1 MTAKNLTV
9 VITGSHHT
17 PAIELIKQLRNDH
30 LINWHI
36 EYVAQLFPHETH
48 ISNTIIGKL
57 KVPFHN
63 LDSGKYD
70 RRWLPNTLR
79 GIPLTLLAIIKGY
92 RLLKKLKP
100 DIVVSFGGYV
110 SVPIVFA
117 SWLRHIPSITHEQT
131 STISLA
137 TKINGLFVR
146 KVALSFPISNYKNK
160 TVVTGNLLR
169 SEIYSKK
176 SILYQK
182 LDTIIAT
189 HPLIYITGGS
199 QGSHLINNTINQVIP
214 ALNDRYTIIHSLGNI
229 ESFPASSIPN
239 YYPTNYI
246 NLDDIGWVLNNAQVI
261 ISRSGANIC
270 QEIVALGKKS
280 VLIPLP
286 ISQQNE
292 QLLNARWV
300 QKQLPSSTIIIKN
313 NQLTTKV
320 LLSSITKLINTP
332 NPPHKIA
339 PQTNHQL
346 LQLIHEII

>member
-1 MTAKNLTV
+1 MTAKKLTI

-17 PAIELIKQLRNDH
+17 PAIELIKQLRNDR
-30 LINWHI
+30 LVNWHI
-36 EYVAQLFPHETH
+36 EYIAQIFPHETH
-48 ISNTIIGKL
+48 INNTIVSKL
-57 KVPFHN
+57 QVPFHN

-79 GIPLTLLAIIKGY
+79 GIPVTLLAIIKAY
-92 RLLKKLKP
+92 RLLKNLKP
-100 DIVVSFGGYV
+100 NIIVSFGGYV
-110 SVPIVFA
+110 SVPVIFA

-146 KVALSFPISNYKNK
+146 KVALSFPIAKYKNK

-169 SEIYSKK
+169 SEIYSKE

-182 LDTIIAT
+182 LDTSIAT

-199 QGSHLINNTINQVIP
+199 QGSRLINNIFNQVIP
-214 ALNDRYTIIHSLGNI
+214 ALNGKYTIIHSLGNVD
-229 ESFPASSIPN
+229 SLPTFSTPN

-246 NLDDIGWVLNNAQVI
+246 NLDDIGWVLNNAQI
-261 ISRSGANIC
+261 IVSRSGANIC
-270 QEIVALGKKS
+270 QEIVALHKKS
-280 VLIPLP
+280 ILIPLP

-300 QKQLPSSTIIIKN
+300 QKHLPASTFIIKN
-313 NQLTTKV
+313 NQLTVKV
-320 LLSSITKLINTP
+320 LLNSITKLVNTP
-332 NPPHKIA
+332 NPTFEVT
-339 PQTNHQL
+339 PQTNHRL